1 VETKDIEISL
11 NNNGALI
18 EKSVD
23 WQLYQAIYNHI
34 TGKREILNQEIN
46 TSYSY
51 TLDNILQLNMKIE
64 QCLKQYNVKVINPSI
79 DILHLKGRKEGF
91 TSFEKLG
98 IYNTSIIEPI
108 KALKIQYKIL
118 LILPNIQS
126 PQCYNIEIKI
136 FSGLALYEEYKSEFP
151 FRWLRRINKA
161 DSAEIKIEYV
171 DYNVAN
177 SFMQLIEDWFKTN
190 NMLETNKYLK
200 KKKKRSEWITY
211 FFKYSFPFIST
222 SFLYLYVNKF
232 ISLTNNIESIRYSL
246 ISFVIISFF
255 FILGKFIGNQIEN
268 SIDKIVSENI
278 PRFEI
283 NIGDKE
289 LLNKHINKKKKSLR
303 KAITKT
309 ILGIALGAVGS
320 IVATYVLNTIS

>member
-1 VETKDIEISL
+1 METKDIEISL
-11 NNNGALI
+11 NDNGSLI
-18 EKSVD
+18 EKTVD

-34 TGKREILNQEIN
+34 TGKREILSQEIN

-64 QCLKQYNVKVINPSI
+64 QCLKQYNVKVINPLI
-79 DILHLKGRKEGF
+79 EILHLKGRKEGF
-91 TSFEKLG
+91 TSFEKLK
-98 IYNTSIIEPI
+98 IYNASIIEPI

-126 PQCYNIEIKI
+126 PQCYNIEIRI

-151 FRWLRRINKA
+151 FRWLRRLNKV

-177 SFMQLIEDWFKTN
+177 SLMQLVEDWFKTN
-190 NMLETNKYLK
+190 IILETNKYLDFVQQ
-200 KKKKRSEWITY
+200 RSEWITY
-211 FFKYSFPFIST
+211 FFKYSFPIIST
-222 SFLYLYVNKF
+222 LFLYLYVNKF
-232 ISLTNNIESIRYSL
+232 ISPTNNIESIRYSL
-246 ISFVIISFF
+246 ICFVIISFF
-255 FILGKFIGNQIEN
+255 LILGKFIGNQIET
-268 SIDKIVSENI
+268 SIENIVSENI

-283 NIGDKE
+283 NIGDKN
-289 LLNKHINKKKKSLR
+289 LLNKHINKKKKNFR
-303 KAITKT
+303 KAIIKT

-320 IVATYVLNTIS
+320 IVATCVLNTIS